1 MTRTYDCEVSHADL
15 LGETFLD
22 QRHAGK
28 PFPVTGEFLLN
39 RLQEDPWGNFSKK
52 NGLKAT
58 LCSLHVLGAKIAIR
72 NLSSRTG
79 MMDKL
84 TIS

>member
-28 PFPVTGEFLLN
+28 PFPVAGELLLN
-39 RLQEDPWGNFSKK
+39 RLQENPWGNVSKK
-52 NGLKAT
+52 MG
-58 LCSLHVLGAKIAIR
+58 
-72 NLSSRTG
+72 SRHPCVAY
-79 MMDKL
+79 MFWARK
-84 TIS
+84 